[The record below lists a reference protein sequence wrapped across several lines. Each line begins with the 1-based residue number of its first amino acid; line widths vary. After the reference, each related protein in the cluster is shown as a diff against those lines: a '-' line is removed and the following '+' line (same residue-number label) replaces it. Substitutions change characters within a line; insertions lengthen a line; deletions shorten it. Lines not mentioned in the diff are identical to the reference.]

1 VPCPPLSAKK
11 VIRTMIEQPYVGATK
26 EQLEHPLVAHFLEVH
41 DMFRSE
47 LSKMLRLISDVTNG
61 QPLAEQDKKARI
73 HALIRTGTQY
83 NTMLHHHHHGESA
96 MLFPPL
102 MKEDPNFAPIKMRLE
117 AEHDEIAVLIDNFS
131 DAIHSAPSLDLD
143 SVDADLRRLS
153 DALQAHL
160 AYEEEHVCPLLA
172 HFSDWSMR

>member
-1 VPCPPLSAKK
+1 M
-11 VIRTMIEQPYVGATK
+11 TDQPYVGATR

-41 DMFRSE
+41 GMFRSE
-47 LSKMLRLISDVTNG
+47 LSKMLRFINDVTNG
-61 QPLAEQDKKARI
+61 QPLTEQDKKARI
-73 HALIRTGTQY
+73 YALIRTGTQY
-83 NTMLHHHHHGESA
+83 STMLHHHHHGESA

-102 MKEDPNFAPIKMRLE
+102 VREDPNFAPIKTRLE
-117 AEHDEIAVLIDNFS
+117 AEHDEIAVLIDKFS
-131 DAIHSAPSLDLD
+131 DAIRAAPAIDLD
-143 SVDADLRRLS
+143 AVDDDLRRLA